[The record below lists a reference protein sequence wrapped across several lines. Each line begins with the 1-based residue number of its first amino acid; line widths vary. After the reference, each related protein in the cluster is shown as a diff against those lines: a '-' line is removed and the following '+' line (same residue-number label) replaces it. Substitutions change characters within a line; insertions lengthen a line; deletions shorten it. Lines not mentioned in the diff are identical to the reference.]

1 MLDPDPVP
9 AEKGTLPEQSQ
20 RRRGSSSRRALT
32 PAELSAWIHDQEG
45 AIAKRWMGELRS
57 RGERRDPQMDELLEA
72 FLDLLVSFLAP
83 GIGPWRTQV
92 EPLFQQAAELFGNLG
107 ALRGQ
112 AAGEAVEEMQLLREA
127 ILRFL
132 FRNPPVRSEGGIGF
146 REMLRLNRLVDLA
159 VTHASVGHTDALFF
173 NLLHGTGVSDR
184 PRGEALDEIH
194 AELQHLAEERDRL
207 FASAEA
213 QGLGPGK

>member
-1 MLDPDPVP
+1 MLDSDPVP
-9 AEKGTLPEQSQ
+9 TETGTLPERP
-20 RRRGSSSRRALT
+20 RRRGGRSSRRALT

-45 AIAKRWMGELRS
+45 AIAERWIGELRS
-57 RGERRDPQMDELLEA
+57 RGERRDPQLDELLEA
-72 FLDLLVSFLAP
+72 FLELLVSFLAP
-83 GIGPWRTQV
+83 GIGPWRSQV
-92 EPLFQQAAELFGNLG
+92 EPLFQQAAELYGNLG

-132 FRNPPVRSEGGIGF
+132 FRNPPVRNGSGIGF

-184 PRGEALDEIH
+184 PRAEALEEIH
-194 AELQHLAEERDRL
+194 AQLQHLAEERDRL

-213 QGLGPGK
+213 LGIGPGD

>member
-9 AEKGTLPEQSQ
+9 SETGTLPE
-20 RRRGSSSRRALT
+20 RPKRGGGGSSRRALT

-45 AIAKRWMGELRS
+45 AIAERWMGELRS
-57 RGERRDPQMDELLEA
+57 RGERRDPQLDELLEA
-72 FLDLLVSFLAP
+72 FLELLVSFLAP
-83 GIGPWRTQV
+83 GIGPWRKQV
-92 EPLFQQAAELFGNLG
+92 EPLFQQAAELYGNLG

-127 ILRFL
+127 ILRVL
-132 FRNPPVRSEGGIGF
+132 FRNPPTRSGGGIAF

-184 PRGEALDEIH
+184 PRTEALDEIH
-194 AELQHLAEERDRL
+194 AQLQHLAEERDRL

-213 QGLGPGK
+213 MGIGPGD